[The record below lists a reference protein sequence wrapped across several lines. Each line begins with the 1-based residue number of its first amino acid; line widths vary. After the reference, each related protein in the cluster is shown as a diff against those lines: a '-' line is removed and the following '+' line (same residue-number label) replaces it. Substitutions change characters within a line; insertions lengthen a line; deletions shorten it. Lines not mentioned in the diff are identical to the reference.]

1 MKESFLLVCGSFKMI
16 YKYVFVVRNREL
28 FQKYLIMILSM
39 NFSGSLFVVSDL
51 TSVELK
57 LLSSAASRQWTLLF
71 LLLQTPEVPNVL
83 QAPEEPEQH
92 GEEQGGAGRPARQR
106 LQGAAAAHGAAR
118 RLALRPNTT
127 DGLKLL
133 RQQTEIINTW
143 SSIHV
148 SWSAAGRSRPTPQ
161 KLVWSF
167 RFLHF

>member
-1 MKESFLLVCGSFKMI
+1 MGNCKLI
-16 YKYVFVVRNREL
+16 
-28 FQKYLIMILSM
+28 QKYFKTLLSM
-39 NFSGSLFVVSDL
+39 NFSGSLSVVSDL

-118 RLALRPNTT
+118 RLALRPNTA

-143 SSIHV
+143 SSIHDHQYM
-148 SWSAAGRSRPTPQ
+148 SADQQQDAADRRHRS
-161 KLVWSF
+161 SF
-167 RFLHF
+167 GASDFCTFSQQSSRLWE